1 MNVIEV
7 EKSTETAP
15 FYIDLVQLPA
25 QVLCPHRPV
34 YEKTDPCRHRA
45 NGHVRKDV

>member
-15 FYIDLVQLPA
+15 FYIDLVFCNYLLKCF
-25 QVLCPHRPV
+25 VLIDL
-34 YEKTDPCRHRA
+34 YTK
-45 NGHVRKDV
+45 N